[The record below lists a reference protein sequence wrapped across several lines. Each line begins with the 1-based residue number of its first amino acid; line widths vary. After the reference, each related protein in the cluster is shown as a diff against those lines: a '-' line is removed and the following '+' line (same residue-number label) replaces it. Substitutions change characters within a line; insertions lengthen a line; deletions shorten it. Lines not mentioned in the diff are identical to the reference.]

1 MLIEGILKV
10 DIFWILV
17 HYISSIVYCIMI
29 MMLMNRNVVVI
40 MDINEKKILIYL
52 NPQSLWLCGRI
63 KETAEF

>member
-1 MLIEGILKV
+1 MLIEGNLKV

-40 MDINEKKILIYL
+40 MDINEKKIINLFKPTIIMFL
-52 NPQSLWLCGRI
+52 
-63 KETAEF
+63 

>member
-1 MLIEGILKV
+1 MLIEVSLKV

-40 MDINEKKILIYL
+40 MNINEKKILIYL
-52 NPQSLWLCGRI
+52 NPQSLCFCTPI
-63 KETAEF
+63 KETAKL

>member
-29 MMLMNRNVVVI
+29 MMLMNRNVIVI
-40 MDINEKKILIYL
+40 MDINEKIVIWS
-52 NPQSLWLCGRI
+52 NPQSLSFCRLL
-63 KETAEF
+63 KETAKF